1 MRPPLLIPRNR
12 PFSPDILI
20 FAAAIF
26 LTGWLG
32 APPAH
37 AVPFEEEVF
46 CGNQLCGVMTIDTYE
61 TSTGNLDL
69 ESKYWLGGARI
80 EGSFETTKHRKY
92 HYIQSITSNTDTFR
106 WIHDTATPM
115 PNPWLDTAP
124 GGYAVRTEAGGA
136 NFANQPF
143 DYKPWY
149 DEGEFPDFFD
159 QPRDYMLQ
167 AKTLP
172 GNKLEWLFET
182 WLVCTIFADSDGDNE
197 AKDDSYIVA
206 PLLGWQWGYE
216 ITYAD
221 VLNIGVDDVGDFTLS
236 LKEFK
241 FTGTPSA
248 DWLLAISSAT
258 VYGADPNQDYFS
270 VELDDCVKCISEPAA
285 LGFLGLGLFSI
296 ALTNRRRTRLAV

>member
-1 MRPPLLIPRNR
+1 MRPPIPQTRL
-12 PFSPDILI
+12 FSPHVII
-20 FAAAIF
+20 FAAVIF
-26 LTGWLG
+26 LIGWLG
-32 APPAH
+32 APKAH

-46 CGNQLCGVMTIDTYE
+46 CGDQLCGVMTIDTYE
-61 TSTGNLDL
+61 KSTGNLDS

-80 EGSFETTKHRKY
+80 NGDFQEIKHGKY
-92 HYIQSITSNTDTFR
+92 HYIQSITSNTDSFR
-106 WIHDTATPM
+106 WINDTATPL
-115 PNPWLDTAP
+115 PNPWLDTPP
-124 GGYAVRTEAGGA
+124 GGYAVRTESGGA
-136 NFANQPF
+136 NFVNQAF

-149 DEGEFPDFFD
+149 DQGNEFPNFFD

-216 ITYAD
+216 ISYED
-221 VLNIGVDDVGDFTLS
+221 VLNLGADDIEDFTLT

-241 FTGTPSA
+241 FIGTPSD
-248 DWLLAISSAT
+248 DWQLAISSAT
-258 VYGADPNQDYFS
+258 VYGVDPNQDYFS
-270 VELDDCVKCISEPAA
+270 VELDDCTKCISEPAA
-285 LGFLGLGLFSI
+285 LGFIGLGLFSI
-296 ALTNRRRTRLAV
+296 ALTNRRRTRLAI